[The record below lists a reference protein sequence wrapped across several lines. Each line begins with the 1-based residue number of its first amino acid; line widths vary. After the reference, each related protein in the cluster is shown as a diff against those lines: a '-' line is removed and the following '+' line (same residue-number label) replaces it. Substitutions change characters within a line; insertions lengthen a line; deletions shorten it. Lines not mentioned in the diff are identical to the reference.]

1 MAHIIWR
8 QLVEVETL
16 LELWSGLKPFIA
28 KGDASAAADIFV
40 ATLDEHGMLDVT
52 EHTVL
57 TIGDHALKD
66 AIVAYYEFDFEDDED
81 EDEYE

>member
-1 MAHIIWR
+1 M
-8 QLVEVETL
+8 EVETF

-40 ATLDEHGMLDVT
+40 ATLDEYGLIDVT

-66 AIVAYYEFDFEDDED
+66 AVIAYYEFEFEDDED
-81 EDEYE
+81 EDGYE